1 DVWTSV
7 PRIPHPEQN
16 QLRSGLCFLVFLL
29 LTASVSAYMGAALLE
44 MLVTLTFLGLRATYY
59 HERLTRVNWPC
70 LVGKPLGFG
79 SANALKNA
87 IPNFLDFLRCVS
99 AAIIFI
105 VVGFAVIAT
114 NHEGSAV
121 SAFVFSLIL
130 IGIFCLDAYKT
141 YQAEMGSEEGEQI
154 K

>member
-1 DVWTSV
+1 TPGARSP
-7 PRIPHPEQN
+7 PRRQDEEPADGEVGGFALDKEF
-16 QLRSGLCFLVFLL
+16 LRSPKGIVMGVELGLCFLVFLL

-44 MLVTLTFLGLRATYY
+44 ILVTLTFLGLRATYY

-70 LVGKPLGFG
+70 L
-79 SANALKNA
+79 
-87 IPNFLDFLRCVS
+87 DFLRCIS

-114 NHEGSAV
+114 NHGGSAV

-141 YQAEMGSEEGEQI
+141 YQAEMRSEE
-154 K
+154 

>member
-1 DVWTSV
+1 MG
-7 PRIPHPEQN
+7 EQEPADGEVGGFALDKEF
-16 QLRSGLCFLVFLL
+16 LRSPKGIVMGVELGLCFLVFLL

-44 MLVTLTFLGLRATYY
+44 ILVTLTFLGLRATYY

-70 LVGKPLGFG
+70 L
-79 SANALKNA
+79 
-87 IPNFLDFLRCVS
+87 DFLRCIS

-114 NHEGSAV
+114 NHGGSAV

-141 YQAEMGSEEGEQI
+141 YQAEMRSEEDPERR
-154 K
+154 

>member
-1 DVWTSV
+1 MGEREPANVEDGGFALDKDF
-7 PRIPHPEQN
+7 
-16 QLRSGLCFLVFLL
+16 LRSPKGVLMGAELGLCFLVFLL
-29 LTASVSAYMGAALLE
+29 LTVSVSAYMGAALLE

-70 LVGKPLGFG
+70 L
-79 SANALKNA
+79 
-87 IPNFLDFLRCVS
+87 DFLRCVS
-99 AAIIFI
+99 AGIVFV

-141 YQAEMGSEEGEQI
+141 YQAEMGPEEDPERR
-154 K
+154 